1 MASLHIGWG
10 SFRNLDIVA
19 ARGSGAALL
28 LDINV
33 HQFRVWRAV
42 LAALQ
47 LAQAP
52 TRFVETVVP
61 MLPRRPGLRQFSD
74 DTREWLLTETRREGS
89 WLQASRPERYAHIRK
104 LAVDGMIAVG
114 CLDMRGGVS
123 GDGRFARLAAKL
135 DLARHAGFEPDTLYL
150 SNVPW
155 MLAQPHGFF
164 GEDHSQ
170 FLPEEAAGGAITRV
184 RANLAEIA
192 PFFRN
197 VVCAIHYAPHSR
209 PGDLHWE
216 TRLLTPGEFIAD
228 ASWRELIGLQ
238 NSAGALQISSGH
250 AFLVQ
255 SAPSR
260 LPETSRD

>member
-33 HQFRVWRAV
+33 HQLRVWRAV
-42 LAALQ
+42 LTALQ
-47 LAQAP
+47 AARTP
-52 TRFVETVVP
+52 TRFLETVVP
-61 MLPRRPGLRQFSD
+61 MLPQRPKLRQFSD
-74 DTREWLLTETRREGS
+74 DTRAWLLTETRREGS
-89 WLQASRPERYAHIRK
+89 WLQASRPERYEHIRK
-104 LAVDGMIAVG
+104 LAIDGMIAVG

-123 GDGRFARLAAKL
+123 GDGRFTRLAAKL
-135 DLARHAGFEPDTLYL
+135 DVARQAGFEPDTLYV

-170 FLPEEAAGGAITRV
+170 FLPEERAGSAITRA

-192 PFFRN
+192 PYFRN
-197 VVCAIHYAPHSR
+197 IVCAIHFAPHSR
-209 PGDLHWE
+209 PDDLHWE

-228 ASWRELIGLQ
+228 ASWRELTGFQDLAGL
-238 NSAGALQISSGH
+238 SG
-250 AFLVQ
+250 
-255 SAPSR
+255 
-260 LPETSRD
+260 